1 MEVITI
7 KVNTSS
13 NKAKQ
18 LLNLI
23 QEMAN
28 EGDLQI
34 QKQTTFN
41 EVKRGIRKMKHGK
54 VKPISELFK

>member
-41 EVKRGIRKMKHGK
+41 EVKRGIREMKHGK